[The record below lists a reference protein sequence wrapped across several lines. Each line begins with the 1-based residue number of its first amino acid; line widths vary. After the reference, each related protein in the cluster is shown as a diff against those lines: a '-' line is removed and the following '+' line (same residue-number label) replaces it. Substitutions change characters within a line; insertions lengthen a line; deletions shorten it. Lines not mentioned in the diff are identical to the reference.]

1 MRNIC
6 IIMLYMFR
14 SLVTKDFTFQ
24 LIKRL
29 QNLNTEIRLKPVL
42 FAYILFSALARVSN
56 DRAIAN

>member
-29 QNLNTEIRLKPVL
+29 QNLNTEIHLKPVL